1 MVSEKE
7 WPRSFSTSRHGCQ
20 TLLRRKHGGLGK
32 GICQIMKKNMLIMK
46 KNMSNYEEEYVN
58 DEEEDVKL

>member
-7 WPRSFSTSRHGCQ
+7 WLRSFSTSRHGCQ

-32 GICQIMKKNMLIMK
+32 GICQIMKKNM
-46 KNMSNYEEEYVN
+46 SNYEEEYVN
-58 DEEEDVKL
+58 YEEEYVKL